1 MKKGELIFSVL
12 LVPVDFVMLLLA
24 GMATYA
30 LRTQILDAFRPVQFS
45 FNLPLERYIAIIIVV
60 AFLFLGA
67 YALSGLYALRTTRSV
82 IEEFFKI
89 IIASSAGIMAII
101 LYIFLRQ
108 ELFYS
113 RFLVVGAWLMA
124 VVFVSLGRYL
134 MRKLQKF
141 LVSRYDFGVHRVMII
156 GDDDL
161 SMRLVKTMQSD
172 LAAGYRVVKQFAN
185 PEVSEVKSAIWN
197 PGIHEVILA
206 KPSYPENKIAEIV
219 DFCREHHLIFR
230 FVPNLSQ
237 SFTSNFSIDTFTGV
251 PLVEFRQT
259 RLDGWGNVAKRI
271 VDVIGSLFGLIILS
285 PLFGAIAFAIKW
297 ETAGPVFVRL
307 ERVSRNR
314 HLRLVKFRS
323 MIRNAEELKSA
334 LMSLN
339 ERHESPLFKMRNDPR
354 ITPLGRFLRK
364 YRLDE
369 FPQLWNVLKGDISL
383 VGPRP
388 HEPVEIAHYEKH
400 HKRVLAIPA
409 GITGLAQISGSSDL
423 PFEEEVALDTFYIEN
438 WSFWQD
444 IKIIILTV
452 LKILRDKSAV

>member
-30 LRTQILDAFRPVQFS
+30 LRTQILDVYRPVQFS
-45 FNLPLERYIAIIIVV
+45 FNLPFERYLVIVIVV
-60 AFLFLGA
+60 GLLFLGA

-82 IEEFFKI
+82 VEEFFKI
-89 IIASSAGIMAII
+89 AIASSAGIMVVI
-101 LYIFLRQ
+101 LYIFLRS

-113 RFLVVGAWLMA
+113 RFLVVGAWLA
-124 VVFVSLGRYL
+124 AIIFVSLGRYL
-134 MRKLQKF
+134 MRKLQKL
-141 LVSRYDFGVHRVMII
+141 LVSRYDVGVHRVMII
-156 GDDDL
+156 GDDAISRQLADT
-161 SMRLVKTMQSD
+161 MRSD
-172 LAAGYRVVKQFAN
+172 LAAGYRLVKQLAN
-185 PEVSEVKSAIWN
+185 PEVAEVKSAIGN
-197 PGIHEVILA
+197 PGIDEVILA
-206 KPSYPENKIAEIV
+206 NPSYPENKIAEIV

-251 PLVEFRQT
+251 PLVEFRAT

-271 VDVIGSLFGLIILS
+271 TDVVGSLFGLIILS
-285 PLFGAIAFAIKW
+285 PMFALIAFAIKW
-297 ETAGPVFVRL
+297 ESAGPVFVRL

-314 HLRLVKFRS
+314 RFRLVKFRS
-323 MIRNAEELKSA
+323 MVRNAEELKS
-334 LMSLN
+334 SLEKYN
-339 ERHESPLFKMRNDPR
+339 ERQGSPLFKMRNDPR

-388 HEPVEIAHYEKH
+388 HEPLEIAHYEKH

-438 WSFWQD
+438 WSFFQD
-444 IKIIILTV
+444 V
-452 LKILRDKSAV
+452 KILIFTLLKLVRDRSAV

>member
-24 GMATYA
+24 GIATYA
-30 LRTQILDAFRPVQFS
+30 LRTQILDIYRPVQFS
-45 FNLPLERYIAIIIVV
+45 FNLPLERYLAIVIVV
-60 AFLFLGA
+60 ALLFLGA
-67 YALSGLYALRTTRSV
+67 YALSGLYALRATRSV

-89 IIASSAGIMAII
+89 AIASSAGMMAII

-124 VVFVSLGRYL
+124 VFCVSVGRYL

-156 GDDDL
+156 GNDEL
-161 SMRLVKTMQSD
+161 SQRLVSTMQSD
-172 LAAGYRVVKQFAN
+172 LAAGYRVVKQLEN
-185 PEVSEVKSAIWN
+185 PEVAEVKSAIGN
-197 PGIHEVILA
+197 PGIDEVILA
-206 KPSYPENKIAEIV
+206 NPSYPEAKISEIV

-271 VDVIGSLFGLIILS
+271 TDVVGSLFGLIILF
-285 PLFGAIAFAIKW
+285 PMFAVIAFAIKW
-297 ETAGPVFVRL
+297 ESAGPVFVRL

-314 HLRLVKFRS
+314 HFRLVKFRS
-323 MIRNAEELKSA
+323 MVRNAEELKS
-334 LMSLN
+334 SLEQYN
-339 ERHESPLFKMRNDPR
+339 ERHGSPLFKMRHDPR

-369 FPQLWNVLKGDISL
+369 FPQLWNVLVDDISL

-388 HEPVEIAHYEKH
+388 HEPAEIAQYEKH

-438 WSFWQD
+438 WSFFQD
-444 IKIIILTV
+444 V
-452 LKILRDKSAV
+452 KILIFTLLKLVRDRSAV